1 MKGISVWIFSKMV
14 MLVFL
19 ILTFSTVLGFLR
31 LTNERI
37 SMDSAQAV
45 AMQIKDAMQST
56 LYANT
61 LTSEAAV
68 PISKTLPEVSESYT
82 SGKVKIY
89 TVQVN
94 VTGPIDRQVVFAM
107 VGWGATPAA
116 YVSAASFVTSD
127 ITVDPPQGISFLSQD
142 YRYFIV
148 KKQAASSGVKLCLKA
163 CKTSTFTS
171 CVGCTT

>member
-19 ILTFSTVLGFLR
+19 ILTFSTVLGFLK

-37 SMDSAQAV
+37 SVDSAEGV

-68 PISKTLPEVSESYT
+68 PIPKTLPEISETYVS
-82 SGKVKIY
+82 GRLKVY

-94 VTGPIDRQVVFAM
+94 VTGPKDRQVVFAM
-107 VGWGATPAA
+107 VGWGNAPAA
-116 YVSAASFVTSD
+116 YASASSFVTSD
-127 ITVDPPQGISFLSQD
+127 ITADPPMGLSFLSQD

-148 KKQAASSGVKLCLKA
+148 KKQATSSGVKLCFKA